1 MTLLAINPLIKPEV
15 GIIFWTTVTF
25 IILLVLLRKFA
36 WKPILKVVKDRE
48 KSIEDSLASAQ
59 QARKEME
66 RLQSDNEKILKE
78 ARQERDKILKDARE
92 IKEKLIADAKEEAQ
106 QQAEQQLESAR
117 EQIENQK
124 MAAITELKNQVGEM
138 SINIA
143 EKILRQKLEDK
154 EKQSQLV
161 DEELKNFKLN

>member
-25 IILLVLLRKFA
+25 VILLLLLRKFA

-48 KSIEDSLASAQ
+48 ESIEDSLASAQ
-59 QARKEME
+59 HARNEME
-66 RLQSDNEKILKE
+66 RLKSDNEKVLQE
-78 ARQERDKILKDARE
+78 ARQERDKILQEARQ
-92 IKEKLIADAKEEAQ
+92 IKEKLISDAKEEAQ

-117 EQIENQK
+117 DQIENQK
-124 MAAITELKNQVGEM
+124 LAAITELKNQVGAM
-138 SINIA
+138 SIDIA

>member
-1 MTLLAINPLIKPEV
+1 MNLLAINPLIKPEV
-15 GIIFWTTVTF
+15 GIIFWTTITF

-36 WKPILKVVKDRE
+36 WKPILKVVKERE

-59 QARKEME
+59 QARNEME
-66 RLQSDNEKILKE
+66 RLQSDNEKVLQE
-78 ARQERDKILKDARE
+78 ARQERDKILQEARQV
-92 IKEKLIADAKEEAQ
+92 KEKLIADAKGEAQ

-124 MAAITELKNQVGEM
+124 LAAITELKNQVGEM
-138 SINIA
+138 SIDIA

-154 EKQSQLV
+154 DKQSQLV